1 MQVQWTPHSIEDL
14 HAIYDYI
21 AQDSTANALQMI
33 DRLTSRE
40 DQIIAFPQSGRK
52 VPEVDRD
59 DVRELIENPY
69 RIIYRIL
76 PERIDILT
84 VMHGSQILREIPG
97 VSQD

>member
-1 MQVQWTPHSIEDL
+1 MQLQWTPHSIGDL
-14 HAIYDYI
+14 HAIYEYI
-21 AQDSTANALQMI
+21 AADSTANALQMI

-59 DVRELIENPY
+59 DVRELIEYPY

-97 VSQD
+97 VPLA